1 MTLNDTFWIQK
12 TFDTSYVSTSVE
24 NSPYKD
30 GDFSKVLLAPS
41 DRVFDSP
48 YSLRRDSFS
57 LLTWSK
63 NSLSSFMD
71 FSVSVML

>member
-1 MTLNDTFWIQK
+1 MTLNDVLRIQK
-12 TFDTSYVSTSVE
+12 TFDTSYVSTFVE
-24 NSPYKD
+24 NPPYKD

-41 DRVFDSP
+41 DRVFDNP

-63 NSLSSFMD
+63 NSLFFFMA

>member
-1 MTLNDTFWIQK
+1 MTLNNAFWIQK

-30 GDFSKVLLAPS
+30 GDFSKVLPAPS
-41 DRVFDSP
+41 DRVFDSL

-57 LLTWSK
+57 LLT
-63 NSLSSFMD
+63 
-71 FSVSVML
+71 

>member
-1 MTLNDTFWIQK
+1 MTLNDVSRIQK
-12 TFDTSYVSTSVE
+12 TFDTSYVSTFVE
-24 NSPYKD
+24 NPPYED
-30 GDFSKVLLAPS
+30 GDFSKVILAPS
-41 DRVFDSP
+41 DRVFDNP

-63 NSLSSFMD
+63 NSLFSFMA

>member
-1 MTLNDTFWIQK
+1 MTLNDAFRIQK
-12 TFDTSYVSTSVE
+12 TFDTSYVSTFVE
-24 NSPYKD
+24 NPPYKD

-41 DRVFDSP
+41 DRDFDNL

-63 NSLSSFMD
+63 NSLFSFMA

>member
-1 MTLNDTFWIQK
+1 MTLNDVLRIQK
-12 TFDTSYVSTSVE
+12 TFDTSYVSTFVK
-24 NSPYKD
+24 NPPYKD

-41 DRVFDSP
+41 DRVFDNP

-63 NSLSSFMD
+63 NSLFSFMA

>member
-1 MTLNDTFWIQK
+1 MTLNDVLRIQK
-12 TFDTSYVSTSVE
+12 TFDTSYVSTFVE
-24 NSPYKD
+24 NPPYKD

>member
-1 MTLNDTFWIQK
+1 MTLNDVSRIQK
-12 TFDTSYVSTSVE
+12 TFDTSYVSTLVE
-24 NSPYKD
+24 NPPYKD

-41 DRVFDSP
+41 DRVFDNP

-63 NSLSSFMD
+63 NSLFSFMA